1 MLEFCRSI
9 QPWLQRKVESW
20 DPGYRQILQSPE
32 DRDKVNNLVRMS
44 IKFFRA

>member
-1 MLEFCRSI
+1 
-9 QPWLQRKVESW
+9 VESW

-44 IKFFRA
+44 IKFVTGIIYDFFLEY